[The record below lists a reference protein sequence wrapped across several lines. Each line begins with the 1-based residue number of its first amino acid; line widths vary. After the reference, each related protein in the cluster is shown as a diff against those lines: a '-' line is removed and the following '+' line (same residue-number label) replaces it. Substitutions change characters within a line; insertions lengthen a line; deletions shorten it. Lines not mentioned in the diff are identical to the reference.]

1 MSEYDI
7 TVHHE
12 QAELQF
18 SIRTAARIARVTE
31 SFILL
36 CEDEEIVAIR
46 SLPNGE
52 AGICRS
58 DIKKLKLVRH
68 LHEDLGFRLENIE
81 FVLRLRG
88 RLQEL
93 YDREKRLLETQDRR
107 EKELL
112 AEIEELRRRLDDS
125 M

>member
-81 FVLRLRG
+81 FVLRLRE
-88 RLQEL
+88 RLQQL
-93 YDREKRLLETQDRR
+93 CDRENQLLEAHHRR

-112 AEIEELRRRLDDS
+112 AEIDSLRRKLHGT